1 MKYILPI
8 FVYLYFFYVSLS
20 LENHLIA
27 SHQFFTDVLS
37 ITERAIPLK
46 KPHHNISLSAVSN
59 LRYFV
64 ARFWVCFSI
73 LQSCSTS
80 FVMKFYTDV
89 FYVTLTVNE
98 LRKIPQLVSAGDI
111 MRYIWVY
118 SGYIPQCLENLKT
131 YPYYFTRMCWCYWGG
146 QQTKKRV
153 GSTPVFDIFGCFCPF
168 CTTFLKW

>member
-1 MKYILPI
+1 MKYVLPI

-73 LQSCSTS
+73 LQSCSAS
-80 FVMKFYTDV
+80 YLMKFYTDV

-98 LRKIPQLVSAGDI
+98 LRKIPQLVSA
-111 MRYIWVY
+111 V
-118 SGYIPQCLENLKT
+118 
-131 YPYYFTRMCWCYWGG
+131 
-146 QQTKKRV
+146 
-153 GSTPVFDIFGCFCPF
+153 STPDFDIFGCFCPF